1 MESQLS
7 PAGIGEDGDDEDGG
21 RGCGIGGVWPDLRAC
36 SSHASRDLWSMGQT
50 SADVDAGADVVA
62 LCDGDCG
69 THTRSTLAL
78 APIIEIEAQW
88 SNAIVNSSS

>member
-36 SSHASRDLWSMGQT
+36 SSHASRDLWSMGHT
-50 SADVDAGADVVA
+50 SADADADVVA
-62 LCDGDCG
+62 LCAGGRG
-69 THTRSTLAL
+69 TPSRSTLAL
-78 APIIEIEAQW
+78 APMLEFQAQRDD
-88 SNAIVNSSS
+88 ATVSSSK